1 MANMVNTLIQG
12 AYSRPDVFIAGVAI
26 GFVAAYIW
34 KMKSRRNQ
42 MGMGGF

>member
-1 MANMVNTLIQG
+1 MSFVNTLVNG

-26 GFVAAYIW
+26 GFVACWLW